1 LATVPSAGAADAK
14 PEVLLKAGA
23 QIHEPQISPDG
34 RWLAYSSMESGGW
47 EIYVERFR
55 RPGEKGRV
63 SPNGGVQPK
72 WWADSR
78 ELFYL
83 KPDGALGV
91 VEVSAGGER
100 LEVGLPTSLFSTG
113 TASPVFDQYAV
124 TGDGQRFLVLTP
136 VVPAARTIRVLLNWT
151 SLLKE

>member
-1 LATVPSAGAADAK
+1 VPKAGPSDVE
-14 PEVLLKAGA
+14 PEVLLKADA
-23 QIHEPQISPDG
+23 QIDEPQISPDG
-34 RWLAYSSMESGGW
+34 RWLAYSSVESGGW
-47 EIYVERFR
+47 EVYVEPFR
-55 RPGEKGRV
+55 RPGEKVRV

-72 WWADSR
+72 WRADSR

-83 KPDGALGV
+83 KPDGELVV
-91 VEVSAGGER
+91 VEVSASGER

-136 VVPAARTIRVLLNWT
+136 VVPAARTIQVLLNWT